1 MKYLKKYK
9 FKFKC
14 LSPIH
19 IGSGEKIS
27 IFDYKVRE
35 KQIKPGTPRGVYDYF
50 VCVFNHAKIY
60 HSLSE
65 ADKQKF
71 ISLSKSDRPQDIMAL
86 REMIAEHAKND
97 EHYYYKTLAHKAFYE
112 HYENKK
118 GALNNQCGLNLF
130 ARNGFIPYIPG
141 SSIKG
146 AIRTGILNALFNA
159 CDPSKIS
166 AISQRACS
174 KKGSP
179 DARYAEFSVLN
190 ALNDYDKP
198 DIEKD
203 PFGGLSV
210 SDINLTNSEIF
221 ACKLLKYR
229 YSEKKQI
236 FDVLSN
242 ERNQSGM
249 ELNYELTIAK
259 EKTLEITINSQKFK
273 LGHDLLTL
281 LDCCDK
287 FTKRV
292 LNDECERLF
301 TNKDSCARATP
312 FKPSEIAESYQII
325 KNNTSG
331 IDKGKFLLRVGF
343 SGGYDATTIKKI
355 RNFLEP
361 KPGKMGMGWGY
372 SKNIFQKFPLGF
384 VLLEFES
391 EE

>member
-14 LSPIH
+14 MTPIH

-35 KQIKPGTPRGVYDYF
+35 RQIKAGTPRGEFDYF
-50 VCVFNHAKIY
+50 LCVFDHAKIY
-60 HSLSE
+60 HSLNE
-65 ADKQKF
+65 MDKQKF
-71 ISLSKSDRPQDIMAL
+71 ISLSKSDRPQDITSL
-86 REMIAEHAKND
+86 REMIAEHAKEN

-146 AIRTGILNALFNA
+146 AIRTGIMNSLFNA
-159 CDPSKIS
+159 CDGVKTADIKNN
-166 AISQRACS
+166 AR
-174 KKGSP
+174 GNG
-179 DARYAEFSVLN
+179 RYAEFSIMN
-190 ALNDYDKP
+190 ALSHKGYP

-203 PFGGLSV
+203 PFGGLLV
-210 SDINLTNSEIF
+210 SDISLANGDIY

-229 YSEKKQI
+229 YSEKNKI
-236 FDVLSN
+236 IDVLSN
-242 ERNQSGM
+242 QKNQSGM
-249 ELNYELTIAK
+249 ELNFELAK
-259 EKTLEITINSQKFK
+259 TQDKTLEIIVNSKKFNI
-273 LGHDLLTL
+273 GHDILTL
-281 LDCCDK
+281 LEHCDK
-287 FTKRV
+287 FSKRV
-292 LNDECERLF
+292 LIDECERLF
-301 TNKDSCARATP
+301 KHNDSIARDTP
-312 FKPSEIAESYQII
+312 FKPSEIAEAYQNI
-325 KNNTSG
+325 KSG
-331 IDKGKFLLRVGF
+331 SAGEGKFLLRVGF

-355 RNFLEP
+355 RNFPEP

-372 SKNIFQKFPLGF
+372 SKNLFKKYPLGF